1 MMDRCDVL
9 IVGGGPSGSA
19 CAWKLRRAGLD
30 VVIMDRSRFPR
41 DKACAGWI
49 TPPVLDDLQLDVD
62 EYRRGRTF
70 QPITGFRTGT
80 IDGRPPSTVPYGRAV
95 SYGIRRRQFDEYLL
109 RRSGARLTLGAP
121 VASIERQDGQWVL
134 NGEVSAPMLVGA
146 GGHFCPIARR
156 LNMPAPLPTPL
167 VVAQEMEFPI
177 AAADAPTIPIDPE
190 VPELYFCADMKGYGW
205 CFRKEEYLN
214 VGFGRLDPR
223 SLPGAT
229 SAFVRFLVATRRL
242 PSHLTWRWSGH
253 AYLVHEPPYRR
264 IVDQGVV
271 LVGDAAGLARTQ
283 SGEGIRA
290 AIESG
295 LFAADAIIAAA
306 GRYSL
311 DRLDG
316 YRARIAQRF
325 GASLASQALSRLVPD
340 PVKASAARALLRIP
354 GFVRH
359 VVLNQ
364 WFLGTGDVPVGGASD
379 PAPHRA
385 GSNA

>member
-1 MMDRCDVL
+1 MRGFASVSSPGPIRRYFARCSNGCWSRTASRSSTSRTCGCITPRPLSTGARASRPPVKRSRRCSMRRSCGRGVCTWLVPRPPSSRDPCSCSRLCLRAATATRFRGPASRVDVAARGSMMDRCDVL

-167 VVAQEMEFPI
+167 VVAQEMEFPL
-177 AAADAPTIPIDPE
+177 AAADAP
-190 VPELYFCADMKGYGW
+190 
-205 CFRKEEYLN
+205 
-214 VGFGRLDPR
+214 
-223 SLPGAT
+223 
-229 SAFVRFLVATRRL
+229 
-242 PSHLTWRWSGH
+242 
-253 AYLVHEPPYRR
+253 
-264 IVDQGVV
+264 
-271 LVGDAAGLARTQ
+271 
-283 SGEGIRA
+283 
-290 AIESG
+290 
-295 LFAADAIIAAA
+295 
-306 GRYSL
+306 
-311 DRLDG
+311 
-316 YRARIAQRF
+316 
-325 GASLASQALSRLVPD
+325 
-340 PVKASAARALLRIP
+340 
-354 GFVRH
+354 
-359 VVLNQ
+359 
-364 WFLGTGDVPVGGASD
+364 
-379 PAPHRA
+379 
-385 GSNA
+385 